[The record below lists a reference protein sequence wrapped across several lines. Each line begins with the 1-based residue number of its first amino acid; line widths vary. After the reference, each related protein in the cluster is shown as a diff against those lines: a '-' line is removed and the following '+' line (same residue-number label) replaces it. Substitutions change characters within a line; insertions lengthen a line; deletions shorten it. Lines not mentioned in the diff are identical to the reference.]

1 MKKYVIVSEKKWHFN
16 LENELNEVLPNTKW
30 ITIKNFNDFNPN
42 FLNKIKPAFIFIPHW
57 SYLIPEEIFLNFNCI
72 VFHMTD
78 LPFGRGGSPLQNL
91 IKAKFKKTKITAIK
105 VEKGID
111 AGDIYL
117 KNELS
122 LEGTAREIFE
132 KSSIIIKNMIVEIL
146 TKNIKSIPQIGEATN
161 FKRLKPEDGILNEL
175 NDLEIVF
182 DYIRMLDCD
191 GYPPAYVETE
201 NLKFE
206 FSNAKH
212 NKKSKLINANVRI
225 FKK

>member
-16 LENELNEVLPNTKW
+16 LENELNEMFPNTKW
-30 ITIKNFNDFNPN
+30 ITIKYFNDFNN
-42 FLNKIKPAFIFIPHW
+42 KFLCKIKPDFIFIPHW
-57 SYLIPEEIFLNFNCI
+57 SYLIPEEVFINFKCV

-91 IKAKFKKTKITAIK
+91 IKAGFKRTKISALK

-111 AGDIYL
+111 TGDIYL
-117 KNELS
+117 KKDLS

-132 KSSIIIKNMIVEIL
+132 KSSIIIKNMIIEIL
-146 TKNIKSIPQIGEATN
+146 TKKINPIPQLGEATN
-161 FKRLKPEDGILNEL
+161 YRRLNPEDGILNEL
-175 NDLEIVF
+175 NDLEIVYN
-182 DYIRMLDCD
+182 YIRMLDCD
-191 GYPPAYVETE
+191 SYPLAYVETD

-206 FSNAKH
+206 ISNAKY

-225 FKK
+225 LKK

>member
-1 MKKYVIVSEKKWHFN
+1 
-16 LENELNEVLPNTKW
+16 
-30 ITIKNFNDFNPN
+30 
-42 FLNKIKPAFIFIPHW
+42 
-57 SYLIPEEIFLNFNCI
+57 
-72 VFHMTD
+72 
-78 LPFGRGGSPLQNL
+78 
-91 IKAKFKKTKITAIK
+91 
-105 VEKGID
+105 
-111 AGDIYL
+111 
-117 KNELS
+117 
-122 LEGTAREIFE
+122 
-132 KSSIIIKNMIVEIL
+132 MIVEIL

-191 GYPPAYVETE
+191 GYPPAYVETK

-212 NKKSKLINANVRI
+212 NKKSKLISANVRI

>member
-1 MKKYVIVSEKKWHFN
+1 MKKYIIVSEKKWHFN
-16 LENELNEVLPNTKW
+16 LENELSEVLPNTKW
-30 ITIKNFNDFNPN
+30 ITIKNFNDFNPT
-42 FLNKIKPAFIFIPHW
+42 FLNKIRPAFIFIPHW
-57 SYLIPEEIFLNFNCI
+57 SYLIPEEIFLNFKCI

-91 IKAKFKKTKITAIK
+91 IKAKFKKTKISAIK

-117 KNELS
+117 KKELS

-132 KSSIIIKNMIVEIL
+132 KSSIIIKNMIFEIL
-146 TKNIKSIPQIGEATN
+146 TKNIKPIPQIGEGTN

-206 FSNAKH
+206 FSNAEQ
-212 NKKSKLINANVRI
+212 NKKSKLISANVRI